1 MTPGTGK
8 FFPANNYHVHLFN
21 DSYEFMNSENSND
34 THFGDIVI
42 RLRDWDDQQPP
53 FQIMI
58 DAADEIERLRA
69 DNHHW
74 KRVADLFGKAYTTDE
89 SGKFAIS
96 NGSDLFRA
104 VMAYE
109 RALRDERNEFPGET
123 SGNLAPPR

>member
-1 MTPGTGK
+1 MSDEKSIEPSCSE
-8 FFPANNYHVHLFN
+8 LDDFN
-21 DSYEFMNSENSND
+21 KKNSIDGAALENQ
-34 THFGDIVI
+34 
-42 RLRDWDDQQPP
+42 RLQASRD
-53 FQIMI
+53 
-58 DAADEIERLRA
+58 R
-69 DNHHW
+69 W

>member
-42 RLRDWDDQQPP
+42 RLRGWDDQQPP

-69 DNHHW
+69 ALHI
-74 KRVADLFGKAYTTDE
+74 AAGKLSTLPPFDE
-89 SGKFAIS
+89 WHPETI
-96 NGSDLFRA
+96 
-104 VMAYE
+104 YQ
-109 RALRDERNEFPGET
+109 ALLEDGVEEVRGE
-123 SGNLAPPR
+123 